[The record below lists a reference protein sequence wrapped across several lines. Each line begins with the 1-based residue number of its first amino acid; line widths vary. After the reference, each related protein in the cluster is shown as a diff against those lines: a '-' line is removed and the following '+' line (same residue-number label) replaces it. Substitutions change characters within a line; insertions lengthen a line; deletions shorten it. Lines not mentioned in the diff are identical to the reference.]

1 MQTISY
7 TSYSAPTWRPERW
20 AGVLYLVI
28 IFSGITS
35 EMILRG
41 PLLAS
46 FNPAAGIAHN
56 LGTFRISLLGDITM
70 LAADIGLAVILFRL
84 IRFTSPSLAVASMV
98 FRLMQAALI
107 GTGVLMLA
115 AVPLVVTTDPALV
128 SVLLESHAIAYDI
141 GLIFFG
147 IGTMLLVIA
156 LWSRNGV
163 PTLILTGLFLSGLIY
178 IGGGIVRVTF
188 PAHVTTYEAAFILPF
203 IAESAFCLWLLIK
216 ARV

>member
-1 MQTISY
+1 MRS
-7 TSYSAPTWRPERW
+7 
-20 AGVLYLVI
+20 
-28 IFSGITS
+28 
-35 EMILRG
+35 
-41 PLLAS
+41 
-46 FNPAAGIAHN
+46 
-56 LGTFRISLLGDITM
+56 
-70 LAADIGLAVILFRL
+70 LAA
-84 IRFTSPSLAVASMV
+84 TSAVAATVM
-98 FRLMQAALI
+98 A
-107 GTGVLMLA
+107 MLA
-115 AVPLVVTTDPALV
+115 AVPLIAATHPALV
-128 SVLLESHAIAYDI
+128 SVLLESHAIAYDV

-178 IGGGIVRVTF
+178 IGGGIVRVAL

>member
-1 MQTISY
+1 
-7 TSYSAPTWRPERW
+7 
-20 AGVLYLVI
+20 
-28 IFSGITS
+28 
-35 EMILRG
+35 
-41 PLLAS
+41 
-46 FNPAAGIAHN
+46 
-56 LGTFRISLLGDITM
+56 
-70 LAADIGLAVILFRL
+70 
-84 IRFTSPSLAVASMV
+84 MV

-115 AVPLVVTTDPALV
+115 AVPLIVTTDPALV

-178 IGGGIVRVTF
+178 IGGGIVRVAF